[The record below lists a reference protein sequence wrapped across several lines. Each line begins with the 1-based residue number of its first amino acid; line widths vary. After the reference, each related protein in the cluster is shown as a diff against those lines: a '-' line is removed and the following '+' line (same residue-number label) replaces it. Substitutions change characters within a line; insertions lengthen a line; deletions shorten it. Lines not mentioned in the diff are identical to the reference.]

1 MIVFDLSLE
10 IARPRDEVFAWWA
23 DPRNLTKWQTGIDRV
38 DFDGEAAKGARFT
51 VVRKALGMTQEMR
64 TTFVEFVPGERVVE
78 KARGGPATNTVTTTF
93 EDAGLGRTRMS
104 SHVEIDLGGR
114 PWASRGQARG
124 GEAREAG
131 ARQSEA
137 PEGAPRVVRGGSVR
151 RLFAHAALR
160 DPVLPPATSRV
171 HRAARARR
179 AFREA

>member
-23 DPRNLTKWQTGIDRV
+23 DPRNLMKWQTGIDRV

-93 EDAGLGRTRMS
+93 EDVGPGRTRMS
-104 SHVEIDLGGR
+104 SHVEIDLGGVLGR
-114 PWASRGQARG
+114 LGAKLAAGKLEKQARDNQ
-124 GEAREAG
+124 E
-131 ARQSEA
+131 
-137 PEGAPRVVRGGSVR
+137 
-151 RLFAHAALR
+151 RLKEL
-160 DPVLPPATSRV
+160 LES
-171 HRAARARR
+171 
-179 AFREA
+179 